1 MVRSFIRL
9 VLFSVLIQFAFG
21 VSWAARPKPI
31 EAPPGPTLAEILH
44 IKLGANPERAELIA
58 ELRRLRPHGLH
69 NANSQIIL
77 PPEYTRILFTP
88 KFSRFIDRA
97 QSTNPFLHPESRDYG
112 FMVSNEVEEMAAWDY
127 SPTTGAA
134 FYVPNFKLPA
144 DAVQIGHISERAK
157 IHPRVLKHIL
167 RRENG
172 QYVMNFWFH
181 PDDPLAYSD
190 FVEGGAKN
198 APPDG
203 YGVEWNY
210 IGIAPNGP
218 RSLLMINLDDPS
230 APPVWVKVNL
240 HRKLEGSS
248 RIIEPHKAARSIL
261 ATRLFQENVSEYKQ
275 RKYGLRFLPEVAAV
289 SLPYSRRS
297 NVVRDAKPVGRRGV
311 NYVYAY
317 SMFSPAGAASKEEIL
332 ATQLMGPNPN
342 KTKLEKLARQ
352 IFRLMARPFAYNA
365 LVTGLNFEWHS
376 ANWMIPIKNGQI
388 GDHILL
394 QDMEALRYDPQ
405 IGIWSGGTARS
416 MQAMTEPWKMA
427 KYSNALGGN
436 WEYLQVGSESVELQ
450 APEFLSDEYLWR
462 VRGLKDSKDPKDP
475 TTIDNIWGYSTVV
488 DVVRNYG
495 IGVLG
500 LELTNA
506 EVERWM
512 DEEMASAFNWVL
524 REVVK
529 VDASVIPDVTAD
541 QILREVML
549 TKDYESASYGISIEP
564 DVENVRAKIHAEGG
578 LSRAL
583 VQLRRYLR
591 DKKTY
596 ADADIDL
603 QKLLSQEAERLTQLR
618 RNTTKSNWYNLNPKP
633 DQQYFLFHE
642 DARIIEFRDKD
653 GWAGFFSLEPDG
665 SKGSRA
671 FFAEYQTIKGQLPA
685 DLTATELKR
694 CERLLE
700 SPNVSR
706 RNATFGSKVQK

>member
-1 MVRSFIRL
+1 MVRSFTRL
-9 VLFSVLIQFAFG
+9 VLFSVLVQFATGQAFAG
-21 VSWAARPKPI
+21 PRPKI
-31 EAPPGPTLAEILH
+31 EAPPGPTLTEILQ
-44 IKLGANPERAELIA
+44 IKLGPNPKRADLIA
-58 ELRRLRPHGLH
+58 ELRRLRPQGLH
-69 NANSQIIL
+69 NADSQLLL

-88 KFSRFIDRA
+88 KFARFIDRA
-97 QSTNPFLHPESRDYG
+97 QSTNPFLHPESRESG

-127 SPTTGAA
+127 SPTTGRA
-134 FYVPNFKLPA
+134 FFIPNFKIPA
-144 DAVQIGHISERAK
+144 DAVQIGHMSELAK
-157 IHPRVLKHIL
+157 IHPKVLRHVL

-190 FVEGGAKN
+190 FVEGGAKS
-198 APPDG
+198 APKEG

-261 ATRLFQENVSEYKQ
+261 ATRLFQENLSEYRQ
-275 RKYGLRFLPEVAAV
+275 RRYGLRFLPEVAAV

-317 SMFSPAGAASKEEIL
+317 SMFSPAGSATKEDIL
-332 ATQLMGPNPN
+332 ASQLIGPNPT
-342 KTKLEKLARQ
+342 KAKLETLARQ

-376 ANWMIPIKNGQI
+376 ANWMIPIKDGQV
-388 GDHILL
+388 GDHVLL

-405 IGIWSGGTARS
+405 IAIWSGGTARS
-416 MQAMTEPWKMA
+416 LQAMHEPWKMA

-436 WEYLQVGSESVELQ
+436 WEELTVGDKSVELQ

-462 VRGLKDSKDPKDP
+462 VRGLKDSKDPKEP
-475 TTIDNIWGYSTVV
+475 TTIENIWGYSTVV

-500 LELTNA
+500 FDLTNE

-512 DEEMASAFNWVL
+512 DEEMAAAFNYTL
-524 REVVK
+524 REIVK
-529 VDASVIPDVTAD
+529 VDASIVPDVTAD

-578 LSRAL
+578 LTRAL
-583 VQLRRYLR
+583 VQLRRHLR

-596 ADADIDL
+596 ADADVNL
-603 QKLLSQEAERLTQLR
+603 QNLFSQEAERLSSLR
-618 RNTTKSNWYNLNPKP
+618 RNTTKSNWYNLDPKP
-633 DQQYFLFHE
+633 NDQYFLFHE
-642 DARIIEFRDKD
+642 EARIIEFRDRD

-665 SKGSRA
+665 SAGTRA
-671 FFAEYQTIKGQLPA
+671 FFAAYKELNGVLPA
-685 DLTATELKR
+685 KLTGKEISR
-694 CERLLE
+694 CEQLLE
-700 SPNVSR
+700 SPNVAR